1 MNFLPDSRKT
11 IVALSL
17 CIFCGILPASS
28 PAAKQPH
35 KDKIGK
41 IAFIGFDDAGSQL
54 GPMMQPILDAQ
65 TKLWPNDAKITFYS
79 LHFGNADVDP
89 TALNALIN
97 QVESLVQTLKDQGY
111 RKIVL
116 PDRSTFLAPFIL
128 GTGGSLTVPID
139 VRHSQVAFGTVC
151 PGTTAVDQ
159 APNVFRFCD
168 TKVDSLSNLYS
179 LVAPGGQILVLFQ
192 TADAPSDNVRQT
204 VQAQAGQL
212 SITYSEQGIAFNG
225 TNFSASDLSAAANQI
240 ASLPSGSVVVHAVNG
255 ALTANYTADAL
266 TQGQIFVPTV
276 THYAGN
282 FFPSQTLPVDLQLGV
297 SAVSKP
303 SLELEELGFPISEPA
318 FSNDPRAHLYIEV
331 LGWITNQGKFFG
343 VDDHH
348 LQFDQFGTRIAYEI
362 EDLYVPANTLDIAE
376 TNLRQNP
383 RWLAERFPWS
393 WSSVF
398 K

>member
-17 CIFCGILPASS
+17 CLFYGLLPASS
-28 PAAKQPH
+28 HAAKHAH
-35 KDKIGK
+35 KDR

-65 TKLWPNDAKITFYS
+65 TKFWPTGAKISFYS
-79 LHFGNADVDP
+79 FHFGNAGTDSA
-89 TALNALIN
+89 ALDALIN
-97 QVESLVQTLKDQGY
+97 QVENLVRTLKDQGY
-111 RKIVL
+111 HEIVL

-128 GTGGSLTVPID
+128 GTGGSLTQPIN

-192 TADAPSDNVRQT
+192 AGDTVSDSVRQT
-204 VQAQAGQL
+204 VQARAGQL
-212 SITYSEQGIAFNG
+212 GIAYSEQGLAFNG
-225 TNFSASDLSAAANQI
+225 TNFSASDLSAAASQI
-240 ASLPSGSVVVHAVNG
+240 ASLPSGSVVVHVVDG
-255 ALTANYTADAL
+255 AFTANYTSDAL
-266 TQGQIFVPTV
+266 AQGQIFVSTV

-282 FFPSQTLPVDLQLGV
+282 YFPSTALPVDLQLGV

-318 FSNDPRAHLYIEV
+318 FSNDPRQRLFIEV
-331 LGWITNQGKFFG
+331 FGWITNQGKFFG

-362 EDLYVPANTLDIAE
+362 EDQYVPANTLDIAE

-383 RWLAERFPWS
+383 RWLAERFAWS